1 MGPVRIIIL
10 VVAAI
15 AAILLMVIVGGLI
28 SHKPASAP
36 AVAAAPAK
44 PMTQV
49 VVAAHDLAIGER
61 LVQADLNWQDWPA
74 DAVNPSFIT
83 NGKTESAPGKDASAV
98 VVTQGGRIADA
109 AANAVVGGHSP
120 MDGLLGAIVRT
131 PILAHEPVT
140 NAKLVRGG
148 DGSYMAVVLSQGMR
162 AIAVPINAGN
172 AAAGFILPGDR
183 VDVMQTTRNEGGD
196 SGSQGGYVAQTLL
209 QNIKVLAID
218 QSSVPPKNGGQAQL
232 GQTATLEVRPAEAE
246 ILAIARARG
255 EMTLTL
261 RSYADVN
268 ASTNNAGGK
277 TVQIIRNG
285 QATETMVRP

>member
-28 SHKPASAP
+28 SHKPAPPP

-44 PMTQV
+44 PMTKV
-49 VVAAHDLAIGER
+49 IVAAHDLAIGTR
-61 LVQADLNWQDWPA
+61 LVQADLSWQDWPA

-83 NGKTESAPGKDASAV
+83 NGKTETAPDKNAGAA
-98 VVTQGGRIADA
+98 VVTQTGRIADA
-109 AANAVVGGHSP
+109 AASAVSGAHGP
-120 MDGLLGAIVRT
+120 MDSLIGAIVRS
-131 PILAHEPVT
+131 PILANEPVT

-148 DGSYMAVVLSQGMR
+148 AGGFMSVVLSPGKR
-162 AIAVPINAGN
+162 AIAVPITSTTAAG
-172 AAAGFILPGDR
+172 GFILPGDR
-183 VDVMQTTRNEGGD
+183 VDIMQALRVEGDGV
-196 SGSQGGYVAQTLL
+196 QGGFVAQTLL

-218 QSSVPPKNGGQAQL
+218 QSSVPPKGGGQTQL
-232 GQTATLEVRPAEAE
+232 GSTATLEVTPQEAE
-246 ILAIARARG
+246 ILAMAKARG
-255 EMTLTL
+255 DVTMTL

-268 ASTNNAGGK
+268 AGANNAGGK
-277 TVQIIRNG
+277 TVKIIRNG

>member
-28 SHKPASAP
+28 SHKPAPPA

-44 PMTQV
+44 PMTKV
-49 VVAAHDLAIGER
+49 IVAAHDLAVGSR
-61 LVQADLNWQDWPA
+61 LVQADLSWQDWPA

-83 NGKTESAPGKDASAV
+83 NGKTESPLDKNAGAA
-98 VVTQGGRIADA
+98 VVTQTGRIATA
-109 AANAVVGGHSP
+109 AVSAVSGGHGP
-120 MDGLLGAIVRT
+120 MDGLIGAIVRT
-131 PILAHEPVT
+131 PILANEPVT

-148 DGSYMAVVLSQGMR
+148 AGGFMSVVLSPGKR
-162 AIAVPINAGN
+162 AIAIPITSSN

-183 VDVMQTTRNEGGD
+183 VDIMQAMRIEGG
-196 SGSQGGYVAQTLL
+196 GVQGGFVAQTLL

-218 QSSVPPKNGGQAQL
+218 QSAAPPKANGQTQL
-232 GQTATLEVRPAEAE
+232 GSTATLEVTPQEAE
-246 ILAIARARG
+246 ILAMAKARG
-255 EMTLTL
+255 DVTMTL

-268 ASTNNAGGK
+268 AATDNAGGK